1 MLQGGKLYSNED
13 EFREAC
19 FSGKSNKKKPKAYTP
34 ALHPFINISSVII
47 HNVTSFKDQS
57 KEPSKIMQVFTDKAT
72 SYKRGS
78 FDYKNKPNLV
88 IDMLLN
94 NMKIEGQE
102 VDRKEFLELLDEQNA
117 S

>member
-1 MLQGGKLYSNED
+1 MASAD
-13 EFREAC
+13 
-19 FSGKSNKKKPKAYTP
+19 KK
-34 ALHPFINISSVII
+34 
-47 HNVTSFKDQS
+47 S
-57 KEPSKIMQVFTDKAT
+57 KEISPIMKIFSSQSM

-78 FDYKNKPNLV
+78 FDYEANSELI

-102 VDRKEFLELLDEQNA
+102 VDKDEFLGLLNERNA

>member
-1 MLQGGKLYSNED
+1 MSVPED
-13 EFREAC
+13 
-19 FSGKSNKKKPKAYTP
+19 K
-34 ALHPFINISSVII
+34 
-47 HNVTSFKDQS
+47 Q
-57 KEPSKIMQVFTDKAT
+57 KEPSKIMQIFTAKAT

-78 FDYKNKPNLV
+78 FDYKKNHNLV

-102 VDRKEFLELLDEQNA
+102 VDRVKFLKLLDEQNA